1 MTNAVRRLIGRIGRR
16 GSFLLFLALL
26 DTLFGWSV
34 YIDPTPISQAYDTV
48 IPARTWG
55 IMWFFVGLVC
65 LVQAFARLDRIGF
78 TSAVALKIFWA
89 SMILYSWVIHP
100 VVPREWAAAVIWYA
114 FAGVTAIVSY
124 WPEHRPFNL
133 GDFNGDN

>member
-1 MTNAVRRLIGRIGRR
+1 MTNAVRRLGRRIGRR

-34 YIDPTPISQAYDTV
+34 YIDPIPVSKVYDTV
-48 IPARTWG
+48 IPVRVWG
-55 IMWFFVGLVC
+55 VIWFLVGAIC
-65 LVQAFARLDRIGF
+65 LIQAFARVDRIGF
-78 TSAVALKIFWA
+78 TSAVSLKIGWA

-100 VVPREWAAAVIWYA
+100 IVPREWAAAVIWYA

-124 WPEHRPFNL
+124 WPEHRPFDL
-133 GDFNGDN
+133 GDFNGDT